1 MKYQVTTPPTS
12 LRSATSPRK
21 GRLDKT
27 PHLRRQGEYA
37 NHRSFGGLL
46 ALPVT
51 CPYRAEAEG
60 SPGLAGGHNFVLF
73 RADCQYV
80 QTGEQDVVNVYNNMF
95 RYCFLREFLI
105 KLLCKIM

>member
-27 PHLRRQGEYA
+27 PHLRRQIEYA
-37 NHRSFGGLL
+37 IHRSFGGLS

-51 CPYRAEAEG
+51 CPYRAEQATD
-60 SPGLAGGHNFVLF
+60 LAGGY
-73 RADCQYV
+73 D
-80 QTGEQDVVNVYNNMF
+80 
-95 RYCFLREFLI
+95 FLKQFS
-105 KLLCKIM
+105 

>member
-12 LRSATSPRK
+12 LRLATSPRK
-21 GRLDKT
+21 GRLHKA

-51 CPYRAEAEG
+51 CPYRAEG
-60 SPGLAGGHNFVLF
+60 SPGLAGGHDLIFKSQKAVKMLRLQCFCGRINK
-73 RADCQYV
+73 
-80 QTGEQDVVNVYNNMF
+80 NV
-95 RYCFLREFLI
+95 
-105 KLLCKIM
+105 